1 MKLKRIILSLFFPE
15 RCKICGEIKPFL
27 KPYCPKCSID
37 TKIISPDACRQCGHK
52 KCICHKNISA
62 TLPHLS
68 AVYYYQGQLK
78 RSIHQ
83 YKFYGES
90 SYAEIFGKAMAD
102 KIKADYPDTK
112 FDGVCFVPMTDIAIR
127 KRGYNQSEL
136 LAGKVA
142 EELKL
147 PLVPCLKKSKEA
159 PDQKD
164 LTSEQRRENIKES
177 FAVIKETDIIGKTL
191 ILCDDIKTTGATL
204 KECSNTLMKAGAK
217 DIYCLCLALTPYL
230 NETDIF

>member
-15 RCKICGEIKPFL
+15 RCNICGEIKPFL
-27 KPYCPKCSID
+27 KPYCPKCVID
-37 TKIISPDACRQCGHK
+37 TKIISPDACRQCGHEN
-52 KCICHKNISA
+52 CICDKDISA

-90 SYAEIFGKAMAD
+90 SYADIFGKAMAD
-102 KIKADYPDTK
+102 KIKACYPDIK
-112 FDGVCFVPMTDIAIR
+112 FDGVCFVPMTDSAIR

-136 LAGKVA
+136 LARVVA
-142 EELKL
+142 DKLKL
-147 PLVPCLKKSKEA
+147 PLAPCLEKIKEA
-159 PDQKD
+159 PSQKD
-164 LTSEQRRENIKES
+164 LTAEQRRENIKKS
-177 FAVIKETDIIGKTL
+177 FAVIEDIDIKDKTL

-204 KECSNTLMKAGAK
+204 KECSDTLMTAGAK
-217 DIYCLCLALTPYL
+217 DIYCLCLALTTYL